1 MSDKMKTY
9 FKGQE
14 RSASVNIKPGLKE
27 VADQIASDLF
37 PCALVSADDAV
48 EYLISMFAQ
57 ANNIS
62 TTSSNTTIPYVS
74 VGNKPD
80 AHVDANDPMSSV
92 MEAIYKAHIP
102 VQQAPQPV
110 ILTAREEG
118 IYDIDASQLNF
129 TL

>member
-27 VADQIASDLF
+27 VANQIASDLF

-57 ANNIS
+57 ANNV
-62 TTSSNTTIPYVS
+62 TVASN
-74 VGNKPD
+74 NKPAPD
-80 AHVDANDPMSSV
+80 VHVDVNDPMSSV
-92 MEAIYKAHIP
+92 MEAIYKEHVPEILSS
-102 VQQAPQPV
+102 PQPV
-110 ILTAREEG
+110 ILTPREEN
-118 IYDIDASQLNF
+118 IYDVDASQLNF

>member
-57 ANNIS
+57 ANNI
-62 TTSSNTTIPYVS
+62 TTGNDVTIPYVS
-74 VGNKPD
+74 KGNKPD
-80 AHVDANDPMSSV
+80 AHVDVNDPMSSV
-92 MEAIYKAHIP
+92 MEAIYKAHVP

-110 ILTAREEG
+110 ILQAREEG
-118 IYDIDASQLNF
+118 IYDVDASQLNF